1 MIVLLYLHAFVSSII
16 IRAIYNIILIFHANF
31 GEKFAH
37 DIKKSKA
44 SALLWQELLKQFLVM
59 SRCITAFS
67 YSIKRPV
74 IRSAIESRSPLKPMF
89 CVQDLI
95 WTQFLLIFYRKL
107 FEFLV
112 STLFKFLNL
121 SFLCLLRLR
130 CSSNFDCLLAPLNA
144 ALLYRNF
151 SFQCKFRKLLAVL
164 ERTCRI
170 DLIVL
175 PRVTFLALAPLNA
188 FLPSLLIL

>member
-1 MIVLLYLHAFVSSII
+1 MARITKAILGDVTLHNSIFQ
-16 IRAIYNIILIFHANF
+16 FH
-31 GEKFAH
+31 
-37 DIKKSKA
+37 KK
-44 SALLWQELLKQFLVM
+44 
-59 SRCITAFS
+59 T
-67 YSIKRPV
+67 V
-74 IRSAIESRSPLKPMF
+74 IRSAIESRSPLKTNVL
-89 CVQDLI
+89 CSRICL
-95 WTQFLLIFYRKL
+95 TQFLLIFYRKL

-112 STLFKFLNL
+112 STLFKFLKL
-121 SFLCLLRLR
+121 SFLCLLR
-130 CSSNFDCLLAPLNA
+130 CSSNFDCLLAALEC

-164 ERTCRI
+164 ECTCRI